1 MPDENTVARVDRP
14 LGVLDAEVKAL
25 KRDIEDDD
33 LGDMPVEEINA
44 WDAPVEGAAL
54 YAEVKDAIERHMDM
68 PEGASTIVATWVFGT
83 YCFDEFGLFPKLLIS
98 SPEKECGKSTLMEVI
113 EALTY
118 RGYLASNGTEAAI
131 FRLIDAFHP
140 ALLLDETDR
149 WVTRDKPGLIGIVN
163 CGHTRRGA
171 KVLRTVGDDHT
182 PKNFSVWGP
191 MALAGIRKPDDT
203 IVSRSVEVELKRM
216 PPGTRKEKVPIDLF
230 QRSLNLRRKILRW
243 YEDDGAGLHNEGL
256 VMPDGGGDRTRD
268 NWSVLLKIASRLG
281 VLEEAAEVFRAI
293 VQRTAESE
301 PTIGVKLLA
310 DIKAYFE
317 VDEVP
322 RVHSA
327 TLVDYL
333 VELEDRP
340 WADWRRGFTQN
351 KLAKLLEPYGVR
363 PRDVKVGGKTKKGY
377 WREHLED
384 AFSRYLPSSQE
395 PPSQSATPLPSSK
408 DAAFKAI
415 QSATGSVQVA
425 PSIHPQPSKN
435 AGGSGVAFQTPPSA
449 EESEYRPFDDPADH
463 WENA

>member
-1 MPDENTVARVDRP
+1 MPDENTVARLDRERRLRELADMRPIEYHQARKEAAQELGLP

-281 VLEEAAEVFRAI
+281 VLDCLRI
-293 VQRTAESE
+293 SRRTSRLMRFPGSIAPPWWTTSWNWRTV
-301 PTIGVKLLA
+301 PGRIGGAVS
-310 DIKAYFE
+310 
-317 VDEVP
+317 P
-322 RVHSA
+322 RTS
-327 TLVDYL
+327 
-333 VELEDRP
+333 
-340 WADWRRGFTQN
+340 W
-351 KLAKLLEPYGVR
+351 
-363 PRDVKVGGKTKKGY
+363 
-377 WREHLED
+377 
-384 AFSRYLPSSQE
+384 PSCLS
-395 PPSQSATPLPSSK
+395 L
-408 DAAFKAI
+408 
-415 QSATGSVQVA
+415 TG
-425 PSIHPQPSKN
+425 
-435 AGGSGVAFQTPPSA
+435 
-449 EESEYRPFDDPADH
+449 
-463 WENA
+463 